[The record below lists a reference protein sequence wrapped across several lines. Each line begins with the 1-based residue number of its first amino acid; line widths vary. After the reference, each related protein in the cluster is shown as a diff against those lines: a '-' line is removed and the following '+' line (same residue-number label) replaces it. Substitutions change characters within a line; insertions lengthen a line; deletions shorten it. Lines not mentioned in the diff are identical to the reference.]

1 MSSNHPT
8 HIDTFIK
15 YQRNNFDQFLSDFR
29 LYLLENSNEYF
40 LSFTIMISIITLFI
54 TLSIIFES
62 NILLKFFLFI
72 YSFNKY
78 LFLKLNNLFRQLTL
92 SSSLLNCLF
101 NSPNSIQNCFLH
113 EFLHSLNQELLYKKV
128 TE

>member
-1 MSSNHPT
+1 MSSNHQT
-8 HIDTFIK
+8 HIDTFIS
-15 YQRNNFDQFLSDFR
+15 YQRNNFHQFLSNFR

-62 NILLKFFLFI
+62 NILLKIFLFI

-101 NSPNSIQNCFLH
+101 NSPNSIQNCFLN